1 MVKCEGVHVQFKGHD
16 AIIFAE
22 VTMILRGFYQM
33 MTEIHGEEQAKEI
46 LVDVGRYAVKSD
58 EELNSE
64 VEEGMKEWLDSM

>member
-1 MVKCEGVHVQFKGHD
+1 MVKCEGTHVQFKGLD

-22 VTMILRGFYQM
+22 VTVILRGFYEM
-33 MTEIHGEEQAKEI
+33 MIEIHGEEQAKEI

-58 EELNSE
+58 EELDSE